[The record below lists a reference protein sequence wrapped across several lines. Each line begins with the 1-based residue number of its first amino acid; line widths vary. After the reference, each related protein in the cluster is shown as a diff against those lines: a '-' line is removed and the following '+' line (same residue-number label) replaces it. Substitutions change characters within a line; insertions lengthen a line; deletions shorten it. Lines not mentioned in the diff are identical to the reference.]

1 MKINDEILDSIVMQ
15 QFVDRVAIISGAGA
29 GLGRMYAIELA
40 KRGCKIL
47 LNDMNKTN
55 LAATAA
61 EIKAQGG
68 IVAENSHNV
77 LDGNLIYD
85 DCIKYFGNVDILINN
100 AGILR
105 DKSFAK
111 LEKNQWKDVIDV
123 HLNGTF
129 ALTHSCFPRMVQN
142 NYGRIINVSSGA
154 GLYGNFG
161 QANYSTAKMGIVGF
175 TNTVSKEGDKY
186 NVKCNAIAPIAATA
200 MTATILPPAMMNSLD
215 PKHVAP
221 FVAYLASENCK
232 VNGKIFELGANWYSC
247 VRLQRS
253 KGVHVGTD
261 AQPAT
266 LEEISANIDSI
277 IDFDEDAT
285 FPTAITDALKE
296 IMAGPSSARPPRVKE
311 PLPAAVAAAPLGPT
325 PDGVTAHNISEILR
339 HLSAN
344 AEASRT
350 LCEVLD
356 GVIQF
361 DVQVAAG
368 ATVSY
373 QLDFRKSAS
382 SVTVTKGA
390 VAKPAV
396 TLIMQE
402 NNFSK
407 LLRGKLSTEFA
418 YLSGALVV
426 KGSMPKALKLKSIID
441 ITKTLNI
448 Q

>member
-1 MKINDEILDSIVMQ
+1 MQ
-15 QFVDRVAIISGAGA
+15 QHFVDRVAIITGAGA
-29 GLGRMYAIELA
+29 GLGKMYALELA

-47 LNDMNKTN
+47 LNDMNKSN

-68 IVAENSHNV
+68 VVAENGNNV

-105 DKSFAK
+105 DKSFVK

-129 ALTHSCFPRMVQN
+129 AITHSCFPKMVQN
-142 NYGRIINVSSGA
+142 NYGRIVNITSGA

-161 QANYSTAKMGIVGF
+161 QSNYSTAKMGIVGF
-175 TNTVSKEGDKY
+175 TNTLSIEGAKY
-186 NVKCNAIAPIAATA
+186 NVKCNALAPIAATA

-215 PKHVAP
+215 PKHIAP
-221 FVAYLASENCK
+221 FVAYLASDNCK

-247 VRLQRS
+247 IRLQRS
-253 KGVHVGTD
+253 RGVYLGTD
-261 AQPAT
+261 TQPAT
-266 LEEISANIDSI
+266 MEDIGENIDNI
-277 IDFDEDAT
+277 TDFDHDAT

-296 IMAGPSSARPPRVKE
+296 IMAVSTSTRPSISRV
-311 PLPAAVAAAPLGPT
+311 PVASKPT
-325 PDGVTAHNISEILR
+325 ASPVVASSKSESSSTSITSHNINEIQR
-339 HLSAN
+339 HLTTN
-344 AEASRT
+344 IEASRA

-356 GVIQF
+356 AIIQF
-361 DVQVAAG
+361 DVQITSSS
-368 ATVSY
+368 TVSY
-373 QLDFRKSAS
+373 QFDFRKSAS
-382 SVTVTKGA
+382 NVTVTEGTSS
-390 VAKPAV
+390 KPAV
-396 TLIMQE
+396 TIILQE
-402 NNFSK
+402 SNFSK
-407 LLRGKLSTEFA
+407 LLKGKLSTEFA

-441 ITKTLNI
+441 ITKQLNI